1 MKKFQNLISNCLIPS
16 EPEGR
21 SCEFSVKVTKKIR
34 LKDIPKNLDL
44 GTSLDLGTAD
54 ADTEAV
60 L

>member
-1 MKKFQNLISNCLIPS
+1 MFMLFMAFRGKA
-16 EPEGR
+16 
-21 SCEFSVKVTKKIR
+21 KIR

-44 GTSLDLGTAD
+44 ETSLDLGAAD